1 MKKKRKWR
9 NGGRECADSTTHP
22 VTTFSYLP
30 TQMPPSTFSWR
41 CNSKIFF
48 KKMLWRRS
56 NDVLSMLLVDDVCY
70 IDDTFHVCGRWFY
83 GGPPPP
89 GQLMPAVATWRKYN
103 TVCTKVISYTSRAV
117 WPDLAKFHHFGKT
130 LIVFGYSLKIYFL
143 LGKVLNPIVQNL
155 TK

>member
-1 MKKKRKWR
+1 MIKKRKWR

-83 GGPPPP
+83 GGPPP
-89 GQLMPAVATWRKYN
+89 GSADAGGCNVKKVQHGLHEGDQLHVEGSVTR
-103 TVCTKVISYTSRAV
+103 
-117 WPDLAKFHHFGKT
+117 FGKISP
-130 LIVFGYSLKIYFL
+130 LWQNFNSLWLFFEDLFFVGQSFEPNCAKSY
-143 LGKVLNPIVQNL
+143 
-155 TK
+155 